1 MQSIQLGNIDIEVVL
16 KDIKNVHLSVYPPN
30 GRVRIAAPLHL
41 DMDTIRIYSIS
52 KLAWIKR
59 QQAKLRK
66 QKRETPRLFINRESH
81 YFGGKRY
88 MLKIVPTTGKHQI
101 ILKARS
107 IEMHVHADT
116 SLENRQKLM
125 DEFYRIHLKAISA
138 TLIKKWQSIL
148 KVEVKTCGIKRM
160 TTKWGT
166 CNEKAGRIWL
176 NLELAKKPVE
186 YLEYVVLHEM
196 VHLKERKHNERFV
209 AYLDKHMPN
218 WRHLKEELNRLGV

>member
-59 QQAKLRK
+59 QQAKLKK
-66 QKRETPRLFINRESH
+66 QKREAPRLFINRESH
-81 YFGGKRY
+81 YFAGKRY
-88 MLKIVPTTGKHQI
+88 MLKIVATTGKHQI
-101 ILKARS
+101 ILKPRA
-107 IEMHVHADT
+107 IEMHVHTVT

-125 DEFYRIHLKAISA
+125 DDFYRTHLKAISA
-138 TLIKKWQSIL
+138 PLIEKWQKSL
-148 KVEVKTCGIKRM
+148 NVKVKAFGIKRM
-160 TTKWGT
+160 STKWGT

-186 YLEYVVLHEM
+186 YLEYVILHEL

>member
-1 MQSIQLGNIDIEVVL
+1 MDSIQLGNIDIEVVL

-41 DMDTIRIYSIS
+41 DLDTIRIYSIS

-66 QKRETPRLFINRESH
+66 QKREAPRLFINRESH
-81 YFGGKRY
+81 YFKGRRY
-88 MLKIVPTTGKHQI
+88 ILKIVPTTGRHEV

-107 IEMHVHADT
+107 IEMHVHLDT
-116 SLENRQKLM
+116 SRENKQKLM
-125 DEFYRIHLKAISA
+125 DDFYRSHLKAITA
-138 TLIKKWQSIL
+138 TLIEKWEDLLYVQ
-148 KVEVKTCGIKRM
+148 VKAFGIKRM

-176 NLELAKKPVE
+176 NLELAKKPIE
-186 YLEYVVLHEM
+186 YIEYVVLHEM
-196 VHLKERKHNERFV
+196 VHLKERKHNEKFV

-218 WRHLKEELNRLGV
+218 WRHLKEELNKLGI

>member
-1 MQSIQLGNIDIEVVL
+1 MESIQLGNIDIEVVL

-41 DMDTIRIYSIS
+41 DLDTIRIYSIS

-66 QKRETPRLFINRESH
+66 QKREAPRLFINRESH
-81 YFGGKRY
+81 YFKGRRY
-88 MLKIVPTTGKHQI
+88 MLKIVPTTGRHEV

-107 IEMHVHADT
+107 IEMHVHFDT
-116 SLENRQKLM
+116 SRENKQKLM
-125 DEFYRIHLKAISA
+125 DDFYRSHLKAITA
-138 TLIKKWQSIL
+138 TLIEKWEGLLYVQ
-148 KVEVKTCGIKRM
+148 VKAFGIKRM

-176 NLELAKKPVE
+176 NLELAKKPIE
-186 YLEYVVLHEM
+186 YLEYVVVHEM
-196 VHLKERKHNERFV
+196 VHLKERKHNEKFV
-209 AYLDKHMPN
+209 AYLDKQLPN
-218 WRHLKEELNRLGV
+218 WRHLKEELNKLGL